1 MFCILNRSLASLP
14 LVHLFRCVAG
24 DGHIEKNV
32 SSQVLSCRIYHL
44 PQQWILR
51 WEDKIIIS
59 LLTVYV
65 LLLVLLRMLEQ
76 WSEKTDRAG
85 IQKFLNSKG
94 ENEETGA
101 KKLTPL
107 GARHHKIS
115 KKLRRSLIFF
125 FPSQTDEKFHWLYVF
140 YSFYSHT
147 SHNNTVNGFLPKFQL
162 DPTSP
167 AGNDWFIDPPSFRQK
182 DKQGNASNN

>member
-1 MFCILNRSLASLP
+1 MFCILINRSLASLSLSLTNLS
-14 LVHLFRCVAG
+14 LVHLFRCVTALPLC
-24 DGHIEKNV
+24 DRRLTHWKITF
-32 SSQVLSCRIYHL
+32 QVHYRFDLFSPALACRIYHL
-44 PQQWILR
+44 LQQWILR
-51 WEDKIIIS
+51 WEDKITRS
-59 LLTVYV
+59 CL
-65 LLLVLLRMLEQ
+65 

-125 FPSQTDEKFHWLYVF
+125 FPSQTDEKFHCWLYVF
-140 YSFYSHT
+140 YYSFYSHT
-147 SHNNTVNGFLPKFQL
+147 SQ
-162 DPTSP
+162 
-167 AGNDWFIDPPSFRQK
+167 
-182 DKQGNASNN
+182 